1 MNVDGRCDGDEDECQ
16 GLERGNKPLRLGV
29 TLELS
34 TSPLSNTS
42 EFSLR
47 RLESVAND
55 SGLSAERDIAWSSRV
70 SVGSFQRSLRETS
83 DTSEATLRSVRVG
96 WVGWNIFRVPQRNL

>member
-1 MNVDGRCDGDEDECQ
+1 MKVDCRCDGDCDEYQ
-16 GLERGNKPLRLGV
+16 RSERGNKPLRLGV

-47 RLESVAND
+47 GLESVAND
-55 SGLSAERDIAWSSRV
+55 SGLSAGRDIAWSSRV
-70 SVGSFQRSLRETS
+70 SVGSFQRSLRG
-83 DTSEATLRSVRVG
+83 DFIYLRGVSEKR
-96 WVGWNIFRVPQRNL
+96 